1 MSVPSILAEI
11 LAARRR
17 RLAAGELAPRGAAA
31 IPSDGA
37 RFLAALGGGGPR
49 VIAEVKHRSPSAG
62 TMLIGSSQSL
72 AAALASAVAR
82 AYRRA
87 GAAAISVVTEPDF
100 FGGELAWLPEV
111 KRISGLPVLM
121 KDFVVDEV
129 QLDLALSL
137 GANAVLLIVAALD
150 DAPLARLHRA
160 ARERGLAVLVEA
172 HDGEEVDRALAAG
185 AEIVGLNARDLRTFR
200 VDFDRVVA
208 LGRSVPAS
216 VVRVAESGIHAPA
229 DVERLAAAGF
239 DAFLVGESL
248 LRSGDPA
255 RALRA
260 LRGEGTT
267 EVKVCG
273 VTREEDL
280 AAAEELGADWIGLN
294 LSPRS
299 PRRVSVERARELREA
314 SRFARGI
321 VAVVAGSSVSEAEAI
336 VAGVRPD
343 ALQWHDDYP
352 GRSGLDV
359 PVPVWQ
365 AVRVGRDSL
374 EEAASWPADVLLLD
388 AAHAS
393 LAGGTGETW
402 DWSLL
407 SHFPA
412 TRRLFVA
419 EGSRPENVAR
429 RSECTPTGVDVASGV
444 ESVPGVKDHRKLA
457 AFLAAVRQVRLAGP
471 GGTGKGEDRWLR
483 SSWFPRPT
491 HRGGSV
497 SSAVGSSPRR

>member
-1 MSVPSILAEI
+1 LQPAGPPG
-11 LAARRR
+11 
-17 RLAAGELAPRGAAA
+17 AGEDLR
-31 IPSDGA
+31 S
-37 RFLAALGGGGPR
+37 
-49 VIAEVKHRSPSAG
+49 EVRS
-62 TMLIGSSQSL
+62 
-72 AAALASAVAR
+72 VAR
-82 AYRRA
+82 DYRRA

-100 FGGELAWLPEV
+100 FGGDLAWLPEV

-137 GANAVLLIVAALD
+137 GADAVLLIVAALE

-172 HDGEEVDRALAAG
+172 HDEEEAGRALGAG
-185 AEIVGLNARDLRTFR
+185 AEVVGLNARDLRTFQ
-200 VDFDRVVA
+200 VDLHRIVA
-208 LGRSVPAS
+208 LGARLPSG
-216 VVRVAESGIHAPA
+216 VVRVAESGIHSS
-229 DVERLAAAGF
+229 DDLERLAEAGF

-255 RALRA
+255 GALRA

-299 PRRVSVERARELREA
+299 PRRVSVERARALREA
-314 SRFARGI
+314 SKFAKGI
-321 VAVVAGSSVSEAEAI
+321 VAVVAGNPVSEAETI
-336 VAGVRPD
+336 VAKVRPD

-352 GRSGLDV
+352 GRAGLDV

-393 LAGGTGETW
+393 LAGGTGKTW
-402 DWSLL
+402 DWRLVSP
-407 SHFPA
+407 FPA
-412 TRRLFVA
+412 TRRVFVA
-419 EGSRPENVAR
+419 GGLSPENVAR
-429 RSECTPTGVDVASGV
+429 AIRECTPAGVDVASGV
-444 ESVPGVKDHRKLA
+444 ESAPGMKDQMKLA
-457 AFLAAVRQVRLAGP
+457 AFLAAVRRGRTVRP
-471 GGTGKGEDRWLR
+471 GTREKGRTGG
-483 SSWFPRPT
+483 
-491 HRGGSV
+491 
-497 SSAVGSSPRR
+497 

>member
-11 LAARRR
+11 LAARRC

-31 IPSDGA
+31 IPSDGG
-37 RFLAALGGGGPR
+37 RFLAALRAGGPR
-49 VIAEVKHRSPSAG
+49 VIAEIKHRSPSAG
-62 TMLIGSSQSL
+62 TMLAGGRTPQPPGQLSSL
-72 AAALASAVAR
+72 EEVRSAIRSVAR

-100 FGGELAWLPEV
+100 FGGDLTWLPEV

-121 KDFVVDEV
+121 KDFVVDEL
-129 QLDLALSL
+129 QLDLAQSL
-137 GANAVLLIVAALD
+137 GADAVLLIVAALED
-150 DAPLARLHRA
+150 ETLGRLHRA

-172 HDGEEVDRALAAG
+172 HDEEEVGRALAAG
-185 AEIVGLNARDLRTFR
+185 AEVVGLNARDLRTFR
-200 VDFDRVVA
+200 VDLDRLVA
-208 LGRSVPAS
+208 LGRLLPAS
-216 VVRVAESGIHAPA
+216 VVRVAESGIRSPV

-299 PRRVSVERARELREA
+299 ARRVSVEKARALCEA
-314 SRFARGI
+314 SRFAKG
-321 VAVVAGSSVSEAEAI
+321 VVVVVAGNSVSEAEEI

-352 GRSGLDV
+352 GRASLDV
-359 PVPVWQ
+359 PVPLWQ

-374 EEAASWPADVLLLD
+374 EDAASWPAEVLLLD
-388 AAHAS
+388 AAHVS

-407 SHFPA
+407 SHFPGS
-412 TRRLFVA
+412 RRVFVA
-419 EGSRPENVAR
+419 GGLSPENVAR
-429 RSECTPTGVDVASGV
+429 AVRECTPAGVDVASGV
-444 ESVPGVKDHRKLA
+444 ESAPGIKDQTRLA
-457 AFLAAVRQVRLAGP
+457 AFLAAVRQVRPVTQGMRDKGRT
-471 GGTGKGEDRWLR
+471 GG
-483 SSWFPRPT
+483 
-491 HRGGSV
+491 
-497 SSAVGSSPRR
+497 

>member
-49 VIAEVKHRSPSAG
+49 VIAEIKHRSPSAG
-62 TMLIGSSQSL
+62 TMLPGGRSSQPPGSPDGFDEL
-72 AAALASAVAR
+72 SPAIRAVAR

-100 FGGELAWLPEV
+100 FGGDLAWLPEV

-121 KDFVVDEV
+121 KDFVVDEE

-137 GANAVLLIVAALD
+137 GADAVLLIVAALD
-150 DAPLARLHRA
+150 EDTLARLHLA

-172 HDGEEVDRALAAG
+172 HDEEEVGRALAAG
-185 AEIVGLNARDLRTFR
+185 AEVVGLNARDLRTFR
-200 VDFDRVVA
+200 VDLDRIVA
-208 LGRSVPAS
+208 LGTRIPSR

-229 DVERLAAAGF
+229 DVERLATAGF

-273 VTREEDL
+273 ITREEDL
-280 AAAEELGADWIGLN
+280 AAAEELGTDWIGLN
-294 LSPRS
+294 LSSRS
-299 PRRVSVERARELREA
+299 PRRVSVEQARALCEA
-314 SRFARGI
+314 NRFAKGI
-321 VAVVAGSSVSEAEAI
+321 VAVVAGNSVSEAQAI
-336 VAGVRPD
+336 VAEVRPD
-343 ALQWHDDYP
+343 ALQWHDDYL
-352 GRSGLDV
+352 GRAGLDV
-359 PVPVWQ
+359 PVPIWQ
-365 AVRVGRDSL
+365 AVRVGKDPL
-374 EEAASWPADVLLLD
+374 EDAASWPADVLLLD
-388 AAHAS
+388 AAHPS

-407 SHFPA
+407 SRFPA
-412 TRRLFVA
+412 TRTVFVA
-419 EGSRPENVAR
+419 GGLSPENVAR
-429 RSECTPTGVDVASGV
+429 AIAECAPVGVDVASGV
-444 ESVPGVKDHRKLA
+444 ESAPGIKDRTKLA
-457 AFLAAVRQVRLAGP
+457 AFLAAVRREKGKN
-471 GGTGKGEDRWLR
+471 GG
-483 SSWFPRPT
+483 
-491 HRGGSV
+491 
-497 SSAVGSSPRR
+497 

>member
-1 MSVPSILAEI
+1 MSVPSILAQI

-17 RLAAGELAPRGAAA
+17 RLAAGELAPRGNAA

-37 RFLAALGGGGPR
+37 RFLAALRAGGPR

-62 TMLIGSSQSL
+62 TILPDP
-72 AAALASAVAR
+72 AAAFPAVAR

-100 FGGELAWLPEV
+100 FGGDLSWLPEV

-137 GANAVLLIVAALD
+137 GADAVLLIVAALG
-150 DAPLARLHRA
+150 DAELVRLHRA

-172 HDGEEVDRALAAG
+172 HDGEEAGRALAAG
-185 AEIVGLNARDLRTFR
+185 AEVVGLNARDLRTFR

-208 LGRSVPAS
+208 LGRSLPPS

-280 AAAEELGADWIGLN
+280 AAAEALGADWIGLN

-299 PRRVSVERARELREA
+299 PRRVSVEGGRALCEA
-314 SRFARGI
+314 SRFAKGV

-343 ALQWHDDYP
+343 ALQWHDDYS
-352 GRSGLDV
+352 GRAGLDV

-374 EEAASWPADVLLLD
+374 EEAASWPAEVLLLD

-407 SHFPA
+407 SHFPRR
-412 TRRLFVA
+412 RRLFVA
-419 EGSRPENVAR
+419 GGLSPENVANAV
-429 RSECTPTGVDVASGV
+429 SVCAPAGVDVASGV
-444 ESVPGVKDHRKLA
+444 ESAPGIKDPVRLA
-457 AFLAAVRQVRLAGP
+457 AFVAAVRQGSRVDQVKREKGRT
-471 GGTGKGEDRWLR
+471 GG
-483 SSWFPRPT
+483 
-491 HRGGSV
+491 
-497 SSAVGSSPRR
+497 

>member
-1 MSVPSILAEI
+1 VNGGSILSEI

-17 RLAAGELAPRGAAA
+17 RLAAGELAPRGVAA
-31 IPSDGA
+31 IPSDGD
-37 RFLAALGGGGPR
+37 RFLASLRAGGPR

-62 TMLIGSSQSL
+62 SILSGIAGGNGSQPPGPPGAGEDLRSVIRS
-72 AAALASAVAR
+72 VAK

-100 FGGELAWLPEV
+100 FGGDLAWLPEV

-137 GANAVLLIVAALD
+137 GADAVLLIVAALS
-150 DAPLARLHRA
+150 DAELGRLHAA
-160 ARERGLAVLVEA
+160 ARTRGLAVLVEA
-172 HDGEEVDRALAAG
+172 HDADEVRRALASG
-185 AEIVGLNARDLRTFR
+185 AEVVGLNARDLATFR
-200 VDFDRVVA
+200 VDLDRVA
-208 LGRSVPAS
+208 ELGRLLPPS
-216 VVRVAESGIHAPA
+216 VVRVAESGIHGPV

-299 PRRVSVERARELREA
+299 LRRVSLGDARRLREA
-314 SRFARGI
+314 SRFAKGV
-321 VAVVAGSSVSEAEAI
+321 VAVVAGNPVRETESI
-336 VAGVRPD
+336 VAGLGPD
-343 ALQWHDDYP
+343 ALQWHDDLAA
-352 GRSGLDV
+352 RAGLDV
-359 PVPVWQ
+359 PVPLWQ
-365 AVRVGRDSL
+365 AVRVGKDPL
-374 EEAASWPADVLLLD
+374 EEAVGWPADVLLLD

-407 SHFPA
+407 SRFPA
-412 TRRLFVA
+412 ARRVFVA
-419 EGSRPENVAR
+419 GGLTPQNVAR
-429 RSECTPTGVDVASGV
+429 AIVECAPAGVDVASGV
-444 ESVPGVKDHRKLA
+444 ESAPGIKDHSRLA
-457 AFLAAVRQVRLAGP
+457 AFLAAVRGENGRT
-471 GGTGKGEDRWLR
+471 GG
-483 SSWFPRPT
+483 
-491 HRGGSV
+491 
-497 SSAVGSSPRR
+497 

>member
-1 MSVPSILAEI
+1 MSVPSILAGI

-17 RLAAGELAPRGAAA
+17 RLAAGELAPRGVAA

-37 RFLAALGGGGPR
+37 RFLASLRAGGTR

-62 TMLIGSSQSL
+62 TILPEP
-72 AAALASAVAR
+72 AAAIPAVAR

-100 FGGELAWLPEV
+100 FGGDLAWLGEV

-121 KDFVVDEV
+121 KDFVVDEA

-137 GANAVLLIVAALD
+137 GADAVLLIVSVLPGD
-150 DAPLARLHRA
+150 GLAHLHAA

-172 HDGEEVDRALAAG
+172 HDEEEVGRALSAG
-185 AEIVGLNARDLRTFR
+185 AEVVGLNARDLGTFE
-200 VDFDRVVA
+200 VDLDRIVA
-208 LGRSVPAS
+208 LGRRLPPD
-216 VVRVAESGIHAPA
+216 VVRVAESGIHAPG
-229 DVERLAAAGF
+229 DVARLAAAGF

-294 LSPRS
+294 LSARS
-299 PRRVSVERARELREA
+299 PRRVSVQVARALREA
-314 SRFARGI
+314 SRFAKGV
-321 VAVVAGSSVSEAEAI
+321 VAVVAGN
-336 VAGVRPD
+336 GVREAGEIVHAVAPD
-343 ALQWHDDYP
+343 ALQWHDGLDA
-352 GRSGLDV
+352 RSGLAV

-365 AVRVGRDSL
+365 AVKVGKDPL
-374 EEAASWPADVLLLD
+374 GEAASWPADVLLLD

-402 DWSLL
+402 DWSLFA
-407 SHFPA
+407 HFPA
-412 TRRLFVA
+412 TRKVFVA
-419 EGSRPENVAR
+419 GGLSPENVAR
-429 RSECTPTGVDVASGV
+429 AIAECAPAGVDVASGV
-444 ESVPGVKDHRKLA
+444 ENAPGIKDRGKLA
-457 AFLAAVRQVRLAGP
+457 AFLAAVRGEKGRN
-471 GGTGKGEDRWLR
+471 GG
-483 SSWFPRPT
+483 
-491 HRGGSV
+491 
-497 SSAVGSSPRR
+497 

>member
-1 MSVPSILAEI
+1 VSVPSILAEI

-17 RLAAGELAPRGAAA
+17 RLAAGELAPRGVAA

-37 RFLAALGGGGPR
+37 RFLAAMGAGGPR
-49 VIAEVKHRSPSAG
+49 VIAEIKHRSPSAG
-62 TMLIGSSQSL
+62 TILPDP
-72 AAALASAVAR
+72 AAALPAVAR

-137 GANAVLLIVAALD
+137 GADAVLLIVAALED
-150 DAPLARLHRA
+150 ETLARLHRA

-172 HDGEEVDRALAAG
+172 HDGEEVGRALAAG

-208 LGRSVPAS
+208 LGRTLPAS

-229 DVERLAAAGF
+229 DVERLAVAGF

-280 AAAEELGADWIGLN
+280 ATAEALGADWIGLN
-294 LSPRS
+294 LSSRS
-299 PRRVSVERARELREA
+299 PRRVSVERARALCEL
-314 SRFARGI
+314 SRFARGV
-321 VAVVAGSSVSEAEAI
+321 VAVVAGSTVSEAEAI

-352 GRSGLDV
+352 GRAGLDV

-374 EEAASWPADVLLLD
+374 EEAASWAADVLLLD

-412 TRRLFVA
+412 ARRLFVA
-419 EGSRPENVAR
+419 GGLSPENVA
-429 RSECTPTGVDVASGV
+429 SAVSACAPAGVDVASGV
-444 ESVPGVKDHRKLA
+444 ESAPGIKDPARLA
-457 AFLAAVRQVRLAGP
+457 AFVAAVRQGNRVNQVTREKGRT
-471 GGTGKGEDRWLR
+471 GG
-483 SSWFPRPT
+483 
-491 HRGGSV
+491 
-497 SSAVGSSPRR
+497 

>member
-1 MSVPSILAEI
+1 M
-11 LAARRR
+11 ARGSS
-17 RLAAGELAPRGAAA
+17 RLGGAAA
-31 IPSDGA
+31 RD
-37 RFLAALGGGGPR
+37 RGGQAPL
-49 VIAEVKHRSPSAG
+49 PSAA
-62 TMLIGSSQSL
+62 TILPDP
-72 AAALASAVAR
+72 AAALPAVAR

-137 GANAVLLIVAALD
+137 GADAVLLIVAALED
-150 DAPLARLHRA
+150 ETLVRLHRA

-280 AAAEELGADWIGLN
+280 ATAEALGADWIGLN
-294 LSPRS
+294 LSSRS
-299 PRRVSVERARELREA
+299 PRRVSVERARALCEA
-314 SRFARGI
+314 SRFARGV

-419 EGSRPENVAR
+419 GGLSPRNVA
-429 RSECTPTGVDVASGV
+429 SAVSACTPAGVDVASGV
-444 ESVPGVKDHRKLA
+444 ESAPGIKDPARLA
-457 AFLAAVRQVRLAGP
+457 AFVAAVRQGNRVNQVEREKGRT
-471 GGTGKGEDRWLR
+471 GG
-483 SSWFPRPT
+483 
-491 HRGGSV
+491 
-497 SSAVGSSPRR
+497 

>member
-1 MSVPSILAEI
+1 MNVPSILAGI

-17 RLAAGELAPRGAAA
+17 RLAAGELAPRGIAG

-37 RFLAALGGGGPR
+37 RFLAALRAGGPR
-49 VIAEVKHRSPSAG
+49 VIAEIKHGSPSAG
-62 TMLIGSSQSL
+62 TILPDPDVSL
-72 AAALASAVAR
+72 PAVAR

-100 FGGELAWLPEV
+100 FGGDLAWLPEV

-137 GANAVLLIVAALD
+137 GADAVLLIVAALD
-150 DAPLARLHRA
+150 DAGLVQLHTA

-172 HDGEEVDRALAAG
+172 HDEEEVGRALAVG

-200 VDFDRVVA
+200 VDLDRIVA
-208 LGRSVPAS
+208 LGRGLPSR
-216 VVRVAESGIHAPA
+216 VVRVAESGIHAPT
-229 DVERLAAAGF
+229 DVEHLAAAGF

-280 AAAEELGADWIGLN
+280 AAAEELGTDWIGLN
-294 LSPRS
+294 LSARS
-299 PRRVSVERARELREA
+299 RRRVSVARARALCEA
-314 SRFARGI
+314 SRFAKGI
-321 VAVVAGSSVSEAEAI
+321 VAVVAGSSASEARAI
-336 VAGVRPD
+336 VAEVRPD
-343 ALQWHDDYP
+343 ALQWHDDLAS
-352 GRSGLDV
+352 RSGLEA

-365 AVRVGRDSL
+365 AVRVGRDAL
-374 EEAASWPADVLLLD
+374 EEAAAWPADVLLLD
-388 AAHAS
+388 AAHPS
-393 LAGGTGETW
+393 LEGGTGETW

-407 SHFPA
+407 SHFPR
-412 TRRLFVA
+412 TRPVFVA
-419 EGSRPENVAR
+419 GGLSAENVAR
-429 RSECTPTGVDVASGV
+429 AVRECAPAGVDVASGV
-444 ESVPGVKDHRKLA
+444 ESAPGIKDRTKLA
-457 AFLAAVRQVRLAGP
+457 AFLAAVRQEKGKN
-471 GGTGKGEDRWLR
+471 GG
-483 SSWFPRPT
+483 
-491 HRGGSV
+491 
-497 SSAVGSSPRR
+497 

>member
-17 RLAAGELAPRGAAA
+17 RLAAGELAPRGAAV
-31 IPSDGA
+31 IPSDGG
-37 RFLAALGGGGPR
+37 RFLAALRAAGPR
-49 VIAEVKHRSPSAG
+49 VIAEIKHRSPSAG
-62 TMLIGSSQSL
+62 TILPHPVG
-72 AAALASAVAR
+72 AFPEVAR

-100 FGGELAWLPEV
+100 FGGDLAWLPEV

-137 GANAVLLIVAALD
+137 GADAVLLIVAALD
-150 DAPLARLHRA
+150 DASLPRLHAA

-172 HDGEEVDRALAAG
+172 HDEEEIGRALAAG
-185 AEIVGLNARDLRTFR
+185 AEVVGLNARDLRTFR
-200 VDFDRVVA
+200 VDLDRIVA
-208 LGRSVPAS
+208 LGRGLPSR
-216 VVRVAESGIHAPA
+216 VVRVAESGIHAAA

-239 DAFLVGESL
+239 DTLLVGESL

-294 LSPRS
+294 FSSRS
-299 PRRVSVERARELREA
+299 PRRVSVERARALCEA
-314 SRFARGI
+314 SRSAKGV
-321 VAVVAGSSVSEAEAI
+321 VAVVAGSSVFEAESI
-336 VAGVRPD
+336 VAEVRPD
-343 ALQWHDDYP
+343 ALQWHDELAA
-352 GRSGLDV
+352 RSGLGVSV
-359 PVPVWQ
+359 PIWQ

-374 EEAASWPADVLLLD
+374 EDAASWPADVLLLD

-407 SHFPA
+407 SRLPA
-412 TRRLFVA
+412 TRPVFVA
-419 EGSRPENVAR
+419 GGLTPANVGKAIV
-429 RSECTPTGVDVASGV
+429 ECGPTGVDVASGV
-444 ESVPGVKDHRKLA
+444 ESEPGIKDRTKLA
-457 AFLAAVRQVRLAGP
+457 AFLAAVRQEKGKN
-471 GGTGKGEDRWLR
+471 GG
-483 SSWFPRPT
+483 
-491 HRGGSV
+491 
-497 SSAVGSSPRR
+497 